1 MQKRMLALKSLR
13 PHLYGTRRL
22 EAGDEYE
29 APVEEAIAA
38 VAMRKADFVKG
49 KKPAAVA
56 PKIEPT
62 VQPAPAPAPSL
73 PRYDPEPPEPAKILA
88 SIDDLRL
95 QATQLGIDVDG
106 RWGVARLQH
115 EIDEARQ
122 R

>member
-1 MQKRMLALKSLR
+1 MQKRMLPLKALR

-29 APVEEAIAA
+29 APVEEAIAL
-38 VAMRKADFVKG
+38 VANRRADFVKG

-56 PKIEPT
+56 PA
-62 VQPAPAPAPSL
+62 VQLAPAPAPSL
-73 PRYDPEPPEPAKILA
+73 PHYEPEPEPAETPPNIN
-88 SIDDLRL
+88 DLRL

-106 RWGVARLQH
+106 CWGAARLQH
-115 EIDEARQ
+115 EIDQARQ